1 MSLKKVLLRYFDI
14 PYDYEYSM
22 YSMYCTV
29 PKVIDFPRYNMKCS
43 RENVILREIVH
54 AVSRFPLHFML
65 YRENLDCFL
74 TVRGIDEQ
82 SEQSQQ
88 TKNRQQ
94 LYLVRYRY
102 QYCMGTTV
110 PTKHILATKLSDKTV
125 LEFRGTAKLTESQS
139 CFDFAGI
146 AKKK

>member
-1 MSLKKVLLRYFDI
+1 M
-14 PYDYEYSM
+14 
-22 YSMYCTV
+22 
-29 PKVIDFPRYNMKCS
+29 
-43 RENVILREIVH
+43 ILREIVH

-94 LYLVRYRY
+94 LYLVPVPILHGNH
-102 QYCMGTTV
+102 GTY
-110 PTKHILATKLSDKTV
+110 KTH
-125 LEFRGTAKLTESQS
+125 LGN
-139 CFDFAGI
+139 
-146 AKKK
+146 